1 MVALIQKATTHFA
14 STKAFGNAAIANEE
28 TKVDQDSI
36 NGRLH
41 NQDLVR
47 LGMAG
52 NLAEYVLIDYKGDTK
67 LGKNVDYNGAPA
79 GYTKMPSENISYVS
93 KHDNQT
99 LWDNNAY
106 KIATGTS
113 SAERAR
119 MQSVSLS
126 TVMLGQGIPFI
137 HMGSELLRSKSMQR
151 DSYDSG
157 DWYNRVMF
165 DGTNNNW
172 NVGLP
177 REDKDG
183 ANWDLI
189 KTIIADPTAK
199 PDADD
204 IELTKQQFLELL
216 KIRSSSELFRL
227 DTADEVMKR
236 VDFRNVGEEQ
246 VEGLIVMSIDDGVSA
261 GKSLDSAN
269 DAIVAIV
276 NSTNESQSFKITGAT
291 DFTLHDVQ
299 KNSEDDIVKGASFAA
314 ETFTVPAL
322 TTAVFVQA
330 QGDAQGVGL
339 PVDNSDKDVSS
350 IPPYGQTTV
359 YVRGDMN
366 GWGAT
371 DNWAMSFVANGI
383 YYVTK
388 TLEVKEYGF
397 KFSGATWEQLDLGCN
412 SIELA
417 SGSIDLGTDGNCQ
430 LSVTEAGSYTFTL
443 NAIHELDDNVEKA
456 VVSVI
461 KN

>member
-1 MVALIQKATTHFA
+1 M
-14 STKAFGNAAIANEE
+14 
-28 TKVDQDSI
+28 
-36 NGRLH
+36 
-41 NQDLVR
+41 
-47 LGMAG
+47 
-52 NLAEYVLIDYKGDTK
+52 
-67 LGKNVDYNGAPA
+67 
-79 GYTKMPSENISYVS
+79 
-93 KHDNQT
+93 
-99 LWDNNAY
+99 
-106 KIATGTS
+106 
-113 SAERAR
+113 
-119 MQSVSLS
+119 
-126 TVMLGQGIPFI
+126 
-137 HMGSELLRSKSMQR
+137 
-151 DSYDSG
+151 
-157 DWYNRVMF
+157 
-165 DGTNNNW
+165 
-172 NVGLP
+172 
-177 REDKDG
+177 
-183 ANWDLI
+183 I
-189 KTIIADPTAK
+189 KTIIADSTAK

-236 VDFRNVGEEQ
+236 VDFRNVGEDQ

-291 DFTLHDVQ
+291 GFALHTVQ
-299 KNSEDDIVKGASFAA
+299 KSSADDTVKGASFAA

-330 QGDAQGVGL
+330 QNGVVQGAGL
-339 PVDNSDKDVSS
+339 PVDNSGKDVSS

-366 GWGAT
+366 EWGAS
-371 DNWAMSFVANGI
+371 DDWAMSFVANGV
-383 YYVTK
+383 YSVTGN
-388 TLEVKEYGF
+388 LEANNYGF
-397 KFSGATWEQLDLGCN
+397 KFSDADWGTPNLGCN
-412 SIELA
+412 SLELA
-417 SGSIDLGTDGNCQ
+417 SGSIALETADDGNCK

>member
-1 MVALIQKATTHFA
+1 
-14 STKAFGNAAIANEE
+14 
-28 TKVDQDSI
+28 
-36 NGRLH
+36 
-41 NQDLVR
+41 
-47 LGMAG
+47 
-52 NLAEYVLIDYKGDTK
+52 
-67 LGKNVDYNGAPA
+67 
-79 GYTKMPSENISYVS
+79 
-93 KHDNQT
+93 
-99 LWDNNAY
+99 
-106 KIATGTS
+106 
-113 SAERAR
+113 
-119 MQSVSLS
+119 
-126 TVMLGQGIPFI
+126 
-137 HMGSELLRSKSMQR
+137 MQR

-157 DWYNRVMF
+157 DWYNRVLF
-165 DGTNNNW
+165 DGTDNNW

-236 VDFRNVGEEQ
+236 VDFRNVGEDQ

-261 GKSLDSAN
+261 GEDLDPAN
-269 DAIVAIV
+269 DAIVAVV
-276 NSTNESQSFKITGAT
+276 NSTNESQTFKIAGAT
-291 DFTLHDVQ
+291 DFALHDIQ
-299 KNSEDDIVKGASFAA
+299 QNSADDIVKGASFAN
-314 ETFTVPAL
+314 ESFTVPAL

-330 QGDAQGVGL
+330 QNGAQGAGL

-366 GWGAT
+366 GWNPV
-371 DNWAMSFVANGI
+371 DDWAMSFVANGV
-383 YYVTK
+383 YSVTGN
-388 TLEVKEYGF
+388 LDAGSYGF
-397 KFSGATWEQLDLGCN
+397 KFADADWKTPNFGCD
-412 SIELA
+412 SVELA
-417 SGSIDLGTDGNCQ
+417 SGSIDIGTGDNCQ

-443 NAIHELDDNVEKA
+443 NAIHELEDNVDKA
-456 VVSVI
+456 VVSVT